1 VAHPEG
7 TVIAARALTVP
18 PHGAVRVSVD
28 AADLSNTANTV
39 DTLRLEVDGLLTGN
53 GKPYVMVRYR
63 GGPFSLHH
71 G

>member
-1 VAHPEG
+1 
-7 TVIAARALTVP
+7 
-18 PHGAVRVSVD
+18 VSVE
-28 AADLSNTANTV
+28 AADLSNAAHEV
-39 DTLRLEVDGLLTGN
+39 DRLRLEVDGLLTGN